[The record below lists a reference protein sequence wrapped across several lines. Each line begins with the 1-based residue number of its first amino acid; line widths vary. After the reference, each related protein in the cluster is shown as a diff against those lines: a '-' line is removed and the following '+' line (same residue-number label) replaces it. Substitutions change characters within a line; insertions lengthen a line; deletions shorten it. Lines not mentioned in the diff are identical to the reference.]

1 VGVALV
7 AKVAPVN
14 DDFFLVVVNSFTL
27 GTLRGQLFVA
37 SKAQVSLFVGGQGR
51 AGLDG

>member
-1 VGVALV
+1 MGVALV

-14 DDFFLVVVNSFTL
+14 DDFFLVVNSFTL